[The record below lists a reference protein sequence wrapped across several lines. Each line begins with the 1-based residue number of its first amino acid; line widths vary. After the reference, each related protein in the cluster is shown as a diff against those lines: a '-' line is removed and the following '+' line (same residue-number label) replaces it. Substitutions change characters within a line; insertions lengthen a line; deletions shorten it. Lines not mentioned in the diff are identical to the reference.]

1 MIAAGFSLLLSALLV
16 LPASFVAPKGWT
28 ARTPPASSPV
38 DFIWLSPGFGV
49 SGNGE
54 NLTAMSHP
62 VPSSTTLGA
71 VVHDTI
77 SNVSDRTIVNSHSE
91 STCHGRQAGWTFD
104 ARLPLPNG
112 KAVSQIY
119 HLTIVDGRAFAFIFT
134 HTAGVPVGQA
144 INDSIQSICP
154 GNNRVS

>member
-1 MIAAGFSLLLSALLV
+1 MPRAAMQNANERRIASDATRYSLQQPGGASRSRGPELGIPGICPCPIEYATAMIAAGFSLLLSALLV

-62 VPSSTTLGA
+62 VPSSTTLG
-71 VVHDTI
+71 
-77 SNVSDRTIVNSHSE
+77 
-91 STCHGRQAGWTFD
+91 
-104 ARLPLPNG
+104 
-112 KAVSQIY
+112 
-119 HLTIVDGRAFAFIFT
+119 
-134 HTAGVPVGQA
+134 
-144 INDSIQSICP
+144 
-154 GNNRVS
+154 